1 MPTLKDWILVSVGK
15 GDMIKVRWIVNY
27 AKENTASYDLRI
39 SNYLTNSMA
48 YGTRRFNAAFT
59 RALQ

>member
-1 MPTLKDWILVSVGK
+1 MDDIHGGFWIEEQEDHDNWTTFLEET
-15 GDMIKVRWIVNY
+15 MIKKLI
-27 AKENTASYDLRI
+27 AQPLK
-39 SNYLTNSMA
+39 LTNSMA